1 MRHYSTDS
9 WFCNRSNRK
18 IAGVCSGIAAKQGFS
33 VTGVRAAAVLLLL
46 CFPSLILFAYIVAA
60 LVLPSR
66 YIV

>member
-9 WFCNRSNRK
+9 WFCNRANRK
-18 IAGVCSGIAAKQGFS
+18 IAGVCSGLAAKQGLS
-33 VTGVRAAAVLLLL
+33 VTGVRVAAVLLLL
-46 CFPSLILFAYIVAA
+46 CFPIIVFFAYLFAA